1 MEIKIIEH
9 KDNPLLDRE
18 EYWIKLG
25 HEGKPTPTRRDILS
39 FVSKEL
45 KSKED
50 LIIIDKI
57 FSSKGEASSKV
68 KVFVYKKKDSIPK
81 YQLEKMKRRMKAK
94 GEKEAK
100 EKPVSEEGAEK
111 KSEETLEGQ
120 QGAESTGEQKS
131 EETKQEE
138 KGSEKS
144 GESEEQPQEEKKEEN
159 Q

>member
-18 EYWIKLG
+18 EYWVKLG

-94 GEKEAK
+94 GEKEAE
-100 EKPVSEEGAEK
+100 EKPAPEEVEK
-111 KSEETLEGQ
+111 KSEETSEGQ

-131 EETKQEE
+131 EETKQEK

>member
-100 EKPVSEEGAEK
+100 EKPVSEGAEK
-111 KSEETLEGQ
+111 KSEETSEGQ

-138 KGSEKS
+138 KESEKS